1 MTISCTDT
9 AQAAAQACAQA
20 FADSYLQYRTQ
31 QAAAARDARVA
42 SANAALAPIDAQI
55 VAATQ
60 QLATAPVNSAAAATA
75 QESLRSLGNQAAPYR
90 QTLGDMA
97 RLNVNDP
104 GVVVSPA
111 NRPDSP
117 AGFTPPFL
125 GVLGG
130 LLGLVLGLLLAFG
143 RDRVDNRLRGRVD
156 LEEYLRA
163 PVLAT
168 VPRTRRNGRT
178 APTLVTMQHP
188 NSPASEAYRA
198 LRTRVLVM
206 AERQGLK
213 TIMVASPTG
222 EDGKTAIAAN
232 LAVSLAQVGKR
243 VVLLS
248 ADLRGSKVHQY
259 FGLDNERGLSNVL
272 AGEMPPWEAVQE
284 PAGLERLWVFGSGPV
299 PAQPAELLQSDLMRE
314 LLAERRK
321 VADFVII
328 EAPAALNASDCLAL
342 APLVD
347 GILVVADAKHTD
359 RDEVEQV
366 RIQFEQVGGQVVG
379 AVMSNAAGTR

>member
-1 MTISCTDT
+1 
-9 AQAAAQACAQA
+9 
-20 FADSYLQYRTQ
+20 
-31 QAAAARDARVA
+31 
-42 SANAALAPIDAQI
+42 

-60 QLATAPVNSAAAATA
+60 QLASAPVNSADAATA
-75 QESLRSLGNQAAPYR
+75 QSSLTSLNNEAAPYR

-97 RLNVNDP
+97 RLNVGDP
-104 GVVVSPA
+104 GVVISPA
-111 NRPDSP
+111 NVPTSP
-117 AGFTPPFL
+117 AGLTPPFL
-125 GVLGG
+125 GLAGG
-130 LLGLVLGLLLAFG
+130 LAGLVLGLLLALG
-143 RDRVDNRLRGRVD
+143 RDRVDDRLRGRVD
-156 LEEYLRA
+156 LEEYLAA

-168 VPRTRRNGRT
+168 VPRTRRTGRGGL

-188 NSPASEAYRA
+188 DSPASEAYRA
-198 LRTRVLVM
+198 LRTRLLVM
-206 AERQGLK
+206 AERQGMK

-248 ADLRGSKVHQY
+248 ADLRSSTVHQY

-284 PAGLERLWVFGSGPV
+284 PVGLERLWVFGSGPV
-299 PAQPAELLQSDLMRE
+299 PSQPAELLQSDLMRE
-314 LLAERRK
+314 LIAERRK

-328 EAPAALNASDCLAL
+328 EAPAALNASECLAL

-347 GILVVADAKHTD
+347 GILVVADAKHTE
-359 RDEVEQV
+359 RDDVEQV
-366 RIQFEQVGGQVVG
+366 RIQFEQVGGRVVG
-379 AVMSNAAGTR
+379 AVLSNAGARL